1 MKARSNKT
9 SSFSDDQLLV
19 LLLDLF
25 MAGSETTSNSLS
37 FSVLYLIRYPHVQRK
52 IQEEIDSLNKEPT
65 ILDRYK
71 CPYLEATIMEIM
83 RHGNTAP
90 IGVAHRAMKTSRL
103 GSYVIPQDSIIL
115 VNLWSIMRD
124 QEHWGDPDVFRPER
138 FIHPTSGEVLYDET
152 LIPFGLG
159 KKTLDKK
166 TILRKTAQ
174 STTCRGFTPRSI
186 EHNTEKTRRLL
197 YDAPT
202 GTNGCRCQPSS
213 IRLVDNVQLKAGQF
227 FRPDPGYLEL
237 LTDGLKKLYVTK
249 ILGFRDDEMCAAT
262 VLFEGD
268 PEDVKNN
275 EDKIYSIA
283 KRYGGIPAGES
294 NGRRGYMLT
303 YIIAYIR
310 DFACDYYFIG
320 DSFET
325 SVPWDKTVLLC
336 INVKKRLTREC
347 TDDQLLVLLLDLFM
361 AGSETTSNSLSFS
374 VLYLIRYPHVQR
386 KIQEEIDSLNKEPT
400 ILDRYKCPYLEATI
414 MEIMR
419 HGNTAPIGVA
429 HRAMKTSRLGSYVIP
444 QDSIIL
450 VNLWSIMRDQEH
462 WGDPDVF
469 RPERF
474 IHPTS
479 GEVLY
484 DETLIPFGLG
494 KRRCL
499 GEPMARTSLFIFL
512 SSLLYH
518 FNISIPSDEPLP
530 AVTVLDGV
538 TLAPAPYKAPSEC
551 TTY

>member
-1 MKARSNKT
+1 MILVISCFVMVVFLYLIFDVMKPKEYPPGPSWLPVVGCYLEFSRLLSKFKYHYLVCENYARRYGPITGLRLGRDRIILVSGFKAVREVLTRDEFDGRPSGYFFRLRALGRRLGLVFVDGPFWSEQRKFSMKHLKEVGFAKERMADLITTEVECLVKLLKRKEGENIDCAGLFDIPVINTLWQMMAGSKFEYEDKRLAELLTLIHLSFRMLDMSGGLLNQMPFLRYFAPSTSGYNTVCHILENLWTFLREIVSDHKKNTDKFHDLVSAYIEEMRARSNKT
-9 SSFSDDQLLV
+9 SSFS
-19 LLLDLF
+19 
-25 MAGSETTSNSLS
+25 
-37 FSVLYLIRYPHVQRK
+37 
-52 IQEEIDSLNKEPT
+52 
-65 ILDRYK
+65 
-71 CPYLEATIMEIM
+71 
-83 RHGNTAP
+83 
-90 IGVAHRAMKTSRL
+90 
-103 GSYVIPQDSIIL
+103 
-115 VNLWSIMRD
+115 
-124 QEHWGDPDVFRPER
+124 
-138 FIHPTSGEVLYDET
+138 
-152 LIPFGLG
+152 
-159 KKTLDKK
+159 
-166 TILRKTAQ
+166 
-174 STTCRGFTPRSI
+174 
-186 EHNTEKTRRLL
+186 
-197 YDAPT
+197 
-202 GTNGCRCQPSS
+202 
-213 IRLVDNVQLKAGQF
+213 
-227 FRPDPGYLEL
+227 
-237 LTDGLKKLYVTK
+237 
-249 ILGFRDDEMCAAT
+249 
-262 VLFEGD
+262 
-268 PEDVKNN
+268 
-275 EDKIYSIA
+275 
-283 KRYGGIPAGES
+283 
-294 NGRRGYMLT
+294 
-303 YIIAYIR
+303 
-310 DFACDYYFIG
+310 
-320 DSFET
+320 
-325 SVPWDKTVLLC
+325 
-336 INVKKRLTREC
+336 
-347 TDDQLLVLLLDLFM
+347 DDQLLVLLLDLFM

-538 TLAPAPYKAPSEC
+538 TLAPAPYKACFTSRR
-551 TTY
+551 